1 MSRKFTLARL
11 TIGGEKFEIMV
22 DPDKALNYKLN
33 KQVPLTQIL
42 VCDVIFRDVGK
53 GERASE
59 EKIKKIFGT
68 TDPVKIAKII
78 LEKGEVQLTT
88 EQRRKLIED
97 KKKQIINFIS
107 RHCVDPK
114 TNLPHPPL
122 RIEQALTQAKI
133 SIDPFKDAEGQ
144 AKDVI
149 QTLRAILPLKISSVL
164 LEVKIPARYASLS
177 YGTLKSY
184 GSIKKE
190 QWLPDGSLLATVE
203 IPAGLQTSFLEKL
216 GNITKGDVQAR
227 IVG

>member
-133 SIDPFKDAEGQ
+133 SIDPFKDAEEQ